1 MPRSDEAGAVAVR
14 AREYRYD
21 DGAVGPAATR
31 DVAVETPVNLLFG
44 GVPFAVMIA
53 TPADLEDFAVGF
65 ALTEGIVE
73 RPKEIRAI
81 EVERADNGFKLDI
94 ALAGER
100 MAAHLARGRVLSGR
114 TGCGLCGIQD
124 LAQLPAPQK
133 RLAGAK
139 PIEPAAVGAALRALD
154 VLQPLNT
161 QTRAVHGAAWCDRSG
176 AIVLLREDVGRHN
189 ALDKLIGALARSGV
203 SPEDGFIAITS
214 RCSFEMV
221 AKAAAFGASTLV
233 ALSAPTS
240 LAIERAQACGLTL
253 IAVARPDHATIFA
266 GPAFDKELA
275 A

>member
-139 PIEPAAVGAALRALD
+139 PI
-154 VLQPLNT
+154 
-161 QTRAVHGAAWCDRSG
+161 
-176 AIVLLREDVGRHN
+176 VLLREDVGRHN

>member
-1 MPRSDEAGAVAVR
+1 
-14 AREYRYD
+14 
-21 DGAVGPAATR
+21 
-31 DVAVETPVNLLFG
+31 VETPINILFG

-53 TPADLEDFAVGF
+53 TPADLEDFAAGF

-73 RPKEIRAI
+73 RMSQIRAI
-81 EVERADNGFKLDI
+81 EVERADAGLRINI
-94 ALAGER
+94 ALTAER
-100 MAAHLARGRVLSGR
+100 MTAHLARGRVLSGR

-124 LAQLPAPQK
+124 LEQLPAPRK
-133 RLAGAK
+133 RPDGAR

-154 VLQPLNT
+154 ARQPLNA

-176 AIVLLREDVGRHN
+176 AILVAREDVGRHN
-189 ALDKLIGALARSGV
+189 ALDKLIGALVRSGIAAD
-203 SPEDGFIAITS
+203 DGFVAITS

-253 IAVARPDHATIFA
+253 IAVARPDHATIFT
-266 GPAFDKELA
+266 GPGSSFDKELA